1 MRKVV
6 LVMTALSEFAIR
18 IAVEINLCVSSNF
31 VRFGFAG
38 LNPEFLF
45 MHLLNIT
52 VCPQDLFID
61 FQVLCLS
68 IGPV

>member
-45 MHLLNIT
+45 MH
-52 VCPQDLFID
+52 
-61 FQVLCLS
+61 
-68 IGPV
+68 